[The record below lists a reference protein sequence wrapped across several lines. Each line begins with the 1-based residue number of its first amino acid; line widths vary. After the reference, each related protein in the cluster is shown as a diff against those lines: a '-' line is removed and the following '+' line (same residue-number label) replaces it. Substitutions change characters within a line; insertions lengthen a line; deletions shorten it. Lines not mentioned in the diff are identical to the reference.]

1 MNAAQLTQEFAA
13 LGYRVEITEASAIT
27 GYIFRL
33 TPKAKWMAEKCI
45 YGSHFKT
52 ITQCLDSLE
61 AELNRYKKNI
71 AAKALRKEET
81 KISNAKEAAKV
92 QVGDIFHCG
101 WGYEQTNVDFYQV
114 VEKPSKS
121 TVVVK
126 KIGYETVNTVSWASE
141 NVCPVKDS
149 FLSNETI
156 TKRLSGNWIRF
167 TSYKIASK
175 INPETDKKFYHSWYA

>member
-1 MNAAQLTQEFAA
+1 MNVAQLTQEFAA
-13 LGYRVEITEASAIT
+13 LGYRVEITEAPGIT
-27 GYIFRL
+27 GCIFKP
-33 TPKAKWMAEKCI
+33 TPKAKWLAEKRV
-45 YGSHFKT
+45 YGFRFKT
-52 ITQCLDSLE
+52 MDQCLDSLE

-71 AAKALRKEET
+71 AAKASRKEET
-81 KISNAKEAAKV
+81 KIRNAEEAAKV
-92 QVGDIFHCG
+92 QVGDIFHSG
-101 WGYEQTNVDFYQV
+101 WGFEQTNVDFYQV

-121 TVVVK
+121 TVVLK

-149 FLSNETI
+149 FLSDETI